1 MTFHWRELLLTI
13 IAYGIGSIPFGYLIV
28 QVKKGLDI
36 RSVGS
41 GNIGAT
47 NVLRTVGRSGAFLTL
62 FLDGAK
68 GFLVVWIADSWTG
81 HNPAAIG
88 ISALA
93 VLLGHIFPVFLR
105 FRGGKGVATA
115 LGIFLYIA
123 LIPIL
128 WTLGIFTAVVL
139 ISRYISLGS
148 IVAAVV
154 FPILYFFIQFKH
166 QNSVWLLISVCFCC
180 FLVIAKHHDNLR
192 RLLSGRE
199 NKFSGLTK

>member
-1 MTFHWRELLLTI
+1 MTLYWRELLLII

-28 QVKKGLDI
+28 QVKKGFDV

-81 HNPAAIG
+81 HNPVAIG
-88 ISALA
+88 LSAVA

-115 LGIFLYIA
+115 LGIFLYIG
-123 LIPIL
+123 LTPIL
-128 WTLGIFTAVVL
+128 WTLGIFSAVVL

-148 IVAAVV
+148 IIAAAI
-154 FPILYFFIQFKH
+154 FPILYFFMQFKH
-166 QNSVWLLISVCFCC
+166 QPSVWLLISVCFCC
-180 FLVIAKHHDNLR
+180 FLVIVKHHDNLR
-192 RLLSGRE
+192 RLLAGRE
-199 NKFSGLTK
+199 NKFSAATK

>member
-1 MTFHWRELLLTI
+1 MTFHWRELLLII

-28 QVKKGLDI
+28 QVKKGFDV

-81 HNPAAIG
+81 HNPVAIG
-88 ISALA
+88 LSAVA

-115 LGIFLYIA
+115 LGIFLYIGA
-123 LIPIL
+123 DSDTLDPWNIL
-128 WTLGIFTAVVL
+128 CGSVDFT
-139 ISRYISLGS
+139 IY
-148 IVAAVV
+148 
-154 FPILYFFIQFKH
+154 
-166 QNSVWLLISVCFCC
+166 
-180 FLVIAKHHDNLR
+180 
-192 RLLSGRE
+192 LSGVDCRCGSFP
-199 NKFSGLTK
+199 NPIFLHAI